1 MIDSFFVTST
11 CMKVENDFF
20 KILTM
25 LLQRKFSSLMMSQRY
40 TNNIFTNQ
48 FKEKKKVCVYFFYS
62 VVVGLLEKCST
73 DLENTFPFERVT
85 LEKLRDIVHSDYLYC
100 KFESN
105 SVYISVYHAFT
116 AKMLHRI

>member
-48 FKEKKKVCVYFFYS
+48 FKEKKKVCVYFFLLLWSDYS
-62 VVVGLLEKCST
+62 KSARLIWKIPFRLKGLL
-73 DLENTFPFERVT
+73 
-85 LEKLRDIVHSDYLYC
+85 
-100 KFESN
+100 
-105 SVYISVYHAFT
+105 
-116 AKMLHRI
+116 